1 MPRFEWPVLRKPILG
16 SQIDPTH
23 PLASGLVSYIPLWEG
38 GGPATRDIV
47 SGSNLVTA
55 SATPWSSG
63 LTSGLLCTTDGTGVQ
78 GNLPA
83 SLQIQPPL
91 TMAIGFR
98 LVSTPVVS
106 CPALGIYV
114 GGTSTRTLALETGST
129 LTINFVTATGTLL
142 AKSLSLGTDYVAVVT
157 AVSGNSSLY
166 VNAVLA
172 QNSASTY
179 TVSYSSP
186 TIQIGGVSFAGG
198 VRNPGSLIYWTAIW
212 NRFLAPV
219 EIKQVSANPWQIFHP
234 PPATL
239 SIWYPSGGAPP
250 VTYDFSGPS
259 SVYVGNAT
267 TAYTISS
274 SSSEADTITLSD
286 GVAGGTFSPTSL
298 SWPGQTT
305 FEYTPV
311 TTGSITITPT
321 SGLGGSFTPSSLT
334 LTSNAITYTF
344 SGPATGGV
352 NTNSAPFT
360 IQPIA
365 FTIDTI
371 SLSDGSQGGT
381 FYPSSLAINSGNPFT
396 FVYNPTQIELIT
408 LTPTSNAGDTITP
421 SSLAYNSTNSV
432 PGGGGEFIWQTY
444 MSSTTAAAYRRRRRM
459 QG

>member
-166 VNAVLA
+166 VNDVLA

-239 SIWYPSGGAPP
+239 SIWYPSGG
-250 VTYDFSGPS
+250 
-259 SVYVGNAT
+259 
-267 TAYTISS
+267 
-274 SSSEADTITLSD
+274 
-286 GVAGGTFSPTSL
+286 
-298 SWPGQTT
+298 
-305 FEYTPV
+305 
-311 TTGSITITPT
+311 T
-321 SGLGGSFTPSSLT
+321 SGHLRFLGTVQCLCRQCNHGLYDLFIKFRSGHDHPVRWSGRRDILAHFAFMAGSDNLR
-334 LTSNAITYTF
+334 IH
-344 SGPATGGV
+344 TGHDRLDHDHTDIRTRRLV
-352 NTNSAPFT
+352 HA
-360 IQPIA
+360 Q
-365 FTIDTI
+365 
-371 SLSDGSQGGT
+371 
-381 FYPSSLAINSGNPFT
+381 LADPDLERDHIYVQRTGN
-396 FVYNPTQIELIT
+396 
-408 LTPTSNAGDTITP
+408 
-421 SSLAYNSTNSV
+421 
-432 PGGGGEFIWQTY
+432 
-444 MSSTTAAAYRRRRRM
+444 RRREYELGPVHDPADRLHD
-459 QG
+459 